1 MHVLILTD
9 GYPNA
14 YIQAQGI
21 FVRDQALALANS
33 GMKVGVIAC
42 VPVSVRDVWKRGLG
56 DLIVRETDVGGV
68 REVVKCFIQIPR
80 WYMYPVSRIDQLG
93 MPLVEEYIAKHGLPD
108 IIHVH
113 GFHSGRLA
121 LHVRDKWHV
130 SVVVTEHNSRFLS
143 GAMDESRLRFAGDFF
158 TAADARIAV
167 SAIFKKRLEDLYKAS
182 FEVIPNAVNTELF
195 KPGNR
200 APEFTFFSAARFD
213 ENKNQRLQIESFA
226 RVLDKMPN
234 AKLWLAG
241 EGERKHE
248 CMRLIDALG
257 LNDKVRVT
265 GFLSRE
271 AMIEAMQQSSV
282 YLITSLRETFGVV
295 AIEAMSCG
303 MHVISTPCGGPEET
317 LKGRG
322 KIVTP
327 SVEEFS
333 AAMLDAYN
341 RQAEILGEDL
351 HSEMVS
357 HYSYTALA
365 AALAQLYSR
374 IKKTDS

>member
-1 MHVLILTD
+1 
-9 GYPNA
+9 
-14 YIQAQGI
+14 
-21 FVRDQALALANS
+21 
-33 GMKVGVIAC
+33 
-42 VPVSVRDVWKRGLG
+42 
-56 DLIVRETDVGGV
+56 
-68 REVVKCFIQIPR
+68 
-80 WYMYPVSRIDQLG
+80 
-93 MPLVEEYIAKHGLPD
+93 
-108 IIHVH
+108 
-113 GFHSGRLA
+113 
-121 LHVRDKWHV
+121 
-130 SVVVTEHNSRFLS
+130 
-143 GAMDESRLRFAGDFF
+143 
-158 TAADARIAV
+158 
-167 SAIFKKRLEDLYKAS
+167 
-182 FEVIPNAVNTELF
+182 
-195 KPGNR
+195 
-200 APEFTFFSAARFD
+200 
-213 ENKNQRLQIESFA
+213 
-226 RVLDKMPN
+226 
-234 AKLWLAG
+234 
-241 EGERKHE
+241 
-248 CMRLIDALG
+248 MRLIDALG